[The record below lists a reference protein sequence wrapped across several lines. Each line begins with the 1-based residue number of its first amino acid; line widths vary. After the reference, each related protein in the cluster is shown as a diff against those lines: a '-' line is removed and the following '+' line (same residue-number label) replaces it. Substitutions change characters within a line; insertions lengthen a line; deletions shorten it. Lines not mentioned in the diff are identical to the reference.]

1 MRRALLIGLI
11 AASIIMVTAYSR
23 EGSTGPL
30 HTLQSAVSG
39 AVSPL
44 RIVGGS
50 VEAATSTVGDT
61 MENITA
67 DQNTLTGLREYN
79 SQLEQQYAQMEEY
92 KQETQ
97 RLQKLLDLKDN
108 YQIEGTGA
116 RVIGRSSE
124 AWSQTVIINKGT
136 NEGISTGQTVIGTS
150 GVVGQVVS
158 ASGSTATVRLLT
170 DPQSGAAAMVQSSR
184 AEGILRGSLIG
195 LLYLEDL
202 DADAEVNVGDVI
214 VTSGLGGSY
223 ARGLII
229 GTVVKVD
236 AQQGDTS
243 RRIVV
248 SPNDSIDTL
257 EDVLVVSSVGAS
269 DDDDSDS
276 SGSSSSSASANGSSS
291 SSSSSSSSDSSGNGN
306 SSNEGGTRAMGE
318 KNNLVLVV
326 GADRGVRSPDRP
338 GPGRGAVL
346 GAAEL
351 PAGLCAGGGHRAS
364 PPRPVRCCRLS
375 WACCTTS
382 RARARWAAWRFCWSS
397 YVFWPL
403 ACSLCMDNDTL
414 FMPLAIFTACAL
426 LAELSYGML
435 LMACGLAANPLE
447 ALFYTAPFRARCTTA
462 PWAWWST
469 SSWRGCLPVARQDR
483 GLRTPKLR

>member
-291 SSSSSSSSDSSGNGN
+291 SSSSSSSSDNSGNGN
-306 SSNEGGTRAMGE
+306 SSNEGGRE
-318 KNNLVLVV
+318 EQP
-326 GADRGVRSPDRP
+326 GAGGGRYRGVRSPDRP

-351 PAGLCAGGGHRAS
+351 PAGLCAGGGHRHPHRGGSGAAVCPGPAVRPHGHGPGGRHGAS
-364 PPRPVRCCRLS
+364 AGHRMFFGLS
-375 WACCTTS
+375 
-382 RARARWAAWRFCWSS
+382 R
-397 YVFWPL
+397 V
-403 ACSLCMDNDTL
+403 
-414 FMPLAIFTACAL
+414 
-426 LAELSYGML
+426 LSHG
-435 LMACGLAANPLE
+435 
-447 ALFYTAPFRARCTTA
+447 
-462 PWAWWST
+462 
-469 SSWRGCLPVARQDR
+469 
-483 GLRTPKLR
+483 

>member
-67 DQNTLTGLREYN
+67 DQNTLPGLREYN
-79 SQLEQQYAQMEEY
+79 RQLEQQYAQKEE
-92 KQETQ
+92 EAQ

-108 YQIEGTGA
+108 YQIDGTGA

-276 SGSSSSSASANGSSS
+276 SGSSSSSASANGSNNSSGSGTGSSRSS
-291 SSSSSSSSDSSGNGN
+291 SSSSSSFDNSGNGN
-306 SSNEGGTRAMGE
+306 SSNEGGR
-318 KNNLVLVV
+318 
-326 GADRGVRSPDRP
+326 
-338 GPGRGAVL
+338 
-346 GAAEL
+346 
-351 PAGLCAGGGHRAS
+351 
-364 PPRPVRCCRLS
+364 
-375 WACCTTS
+375 
-382 RARARWAAWRFCWSS
+382 
-397 YVFWPL
+397 
-403 ACSLCMDNDTL
+403 
-414 FMPLAIFTACAL
+414 
-426 LAELSYGML
+426 
-435 LMACGLAANPLE
+435 
-447 ALFYTAPFRARCTTA
+447 
-462 PWAWWST
+462 
-469 SSWRGCLPVARQDR
+469 
-483 GLRTPKLR
+483 